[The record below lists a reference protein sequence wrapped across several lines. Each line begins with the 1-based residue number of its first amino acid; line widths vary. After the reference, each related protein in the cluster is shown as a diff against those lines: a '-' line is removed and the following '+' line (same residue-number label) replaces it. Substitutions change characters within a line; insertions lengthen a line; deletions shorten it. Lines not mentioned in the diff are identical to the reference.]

1 MFAVNAIQPTRRV
14 IVPAIKDY
22 HLYLI
27 AILAALAWCNAMM
40 FVIVRVNNLRDQAK
54 ADVKAAPQALT
65 VDLQDPSTPTAGD
78 AAPSGGGAR

>member
-22 HLYLI
+22 HLYFI
-27 AILAALAWCNAMM
+27 AVLAALAWCNAMM

-54 ADVKAAPQALT
+54 GDVKVAPRTLA
-65 VDLQDPSTPTAGD
+65 VDLQEPATGTTVGSTEPG
-78 AAPSGGGAR
+78 SIH